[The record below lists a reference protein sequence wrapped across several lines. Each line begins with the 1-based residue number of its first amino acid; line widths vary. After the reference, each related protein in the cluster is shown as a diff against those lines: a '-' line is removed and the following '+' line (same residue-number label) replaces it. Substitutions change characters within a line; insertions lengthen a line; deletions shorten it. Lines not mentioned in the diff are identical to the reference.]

1 METLE
6 IETQK
11 VQREADETLAQLIQ
25 LLSKFNQEQ
34 LNTAPFESSWTA
46 GQLAQHLIMA
56 DGGFVDMINGPV
68 KETQRNV
75 DELVSKIKTIF
86 LNFDIKMSSPDF
98 IVPQLIDYE
107 KEELVDLMNKIKS
120 DLNKS
125 LETLDLTKTCTT
137 FELPV
142 LGFLTRL
149 EAVYF
154 IIYHTQRHIHQLTK
168 IYQKVVK

>member
-1 METLE
+1 METLDRNS
-6 IETQK
+6 K
-11 VQREADETLAQLIQ
+11 VRREADETLTRLIQ

-34 LNTAPFESSWTA
+34 LNTVPFEGSWTA

-56 DGGFVDMINGPV
+56 DGGFVEMINDPV

-107 KEELVDLMNKIKS
+107 KEELVGSLNKIKS
-120 DLNKS
+120 NLNKS
-125 LETLDLTKTCTT
+125 LETLDLTKTCTS

-154 IIYHTQRHIHQLTK
+154 IIYHTQRHVHQLTK
-168 IYQKVVK
+168 IYKKVTE

>member
-1 METLE
+1 METLAIE
-6 IETQK
+6 IQK

-34 LNTAPFESSWTA
+34 LNAAPFESSWTA

-107 KEELVDLMNKIKS
+107 KEELVDLLNKIKS

-125 LETLDLTKTCTT
+125 LETLNLTKTCTT